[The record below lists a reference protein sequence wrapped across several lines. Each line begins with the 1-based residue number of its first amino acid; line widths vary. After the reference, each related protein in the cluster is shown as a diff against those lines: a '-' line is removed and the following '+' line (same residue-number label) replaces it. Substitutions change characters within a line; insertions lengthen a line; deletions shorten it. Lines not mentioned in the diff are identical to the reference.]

1 MLTSS
6 RLWRKPRLW
15 SFQSEARI
23 FASRRAT
30 ASGTSTL
37 DVTDRSTTDR
47 RRIQQRYST
56 ARPLDRLFES
66 RFSRFHSRVI
76 RPRSRSAWSYF
87 WDSESLDGC
96 LAPPL
101 PLLPQRLYLPWYV
114 MNRQPVSILMRSASW
129 FWWYCSTIVLGTFCH
144 CFKFYVCMRF
154 LQGRFNINY
163 TWQTWNVTSP
173 AHLTKQS
180 LSAFRHLCY
189 KNDGL

>member
-15 SFQSEARI
+15 SFQSEVRI
-23 FASRRAT
+23 FASWRAT

-47 RRIQQRYST
+47 RRIYTSVVVSPAKTHEFGLPRETRRRIQQRYST
-56 ARPLDRLFES
+56 TRPLDRLFES

-76 RPRSRSAWSYF
+76 RPRSQSAWSYF

-114 MNRQPVSILMRSASW
+114 MNRQPVSILMRSAS
-129 FWWYCSTIVLGTFCH
+129 
-144 CFKFYVCMRF
+144 
-154 LQGRFNINY
+154 
-163 TWQTWNVTSP
+163 
-173 AHLTKQS
+173 
-180 LSAFRHLCY
+180 
-189 KNDGL
+189 

>member
-23 FASRRAT
+23 FASRHAT

-47 RRIQQRYST
+47 RRIYTSVVVSPAKTHEFGLPRETRRRIQQRYST
-56 ARPLDRLFES
+56 TQPLDRLFKS

-101 PLLPQRLYLPWYV
+101 LLLPQRLYLPWYV
-114 MNRQPVSILMRSASW
+114 MNRQPVSILMRSAS
-129 FWWYCSTIVLGTFCH
+129 
-144 CFKFYVCMRF
+144 
-154 LQGRFNINY
+154 
-163 TWQTWNVTSP
+163 
-173 AHLTKQS
+173 
-180 LSAFRHLCY
+180 
-189 KNDGL
+189 